1 MVVTYHRP
9 TRAIIHRKAMKE
21 NIKNEVERL
30 PEGVELFAVVK
41 ADGYGHGAVATAHVA
56 LSAGATGFC
65 VATLDE
71 AVELREAGITEPIL
85 VLSVVFPSYLSLVID
100 YDLSITVAT
109 KDWLIEAQKVLN
121 DLEETTTAPIKIHIK
136 ADTGMGRI
144 GFLTADEVKEAAAF
158 IEASPDMIW
167 EGLFTHFATADEQD
181 TSYWHK
187 QADRFNGI
195 IQALAQLPRY
205 VHSSNSAT
213 ALWHDK
219 EMPGNMIR
227 YGIGMYGLNPSG
239 HELPETYPLIPAMEL
254 VSELIQVK
262 ELPSGEGVGYG
273 KTYDT
278 PEKEWIGTVP
288 IGYADGWVRK
298 MQGFSLLVDGEFCEI
313 IGRVC
318 MDQLMIRLPHEFK
331 VGTKV
336 TLIGRNNGQ
345 EITMQD
351 VADHLGTIHYEVCC
365 ILSERVPRIYQE

>member
-9 TRAIIHRKAMKE
+9 TRAIVHRNALRE
-21 NIKNEVERL
+21 NIKKEIDRL
-30 PEGVELFAVVK
+30 PNGVELFAVVK
-41 ADGYGHGAVATAHVA
+41 ADGYGHGAVATAQTA
-56 LSAGATGFC
+56 LQMGATGFC

-71 AVELREAGITEPIL
+71 AIELREAGITESIL

-109 KDWLIEAQKVLN
+109 KDWLIEAQEVLT
-121 DLEETTTAPIKIHIK
+121 DLEEAVAPIKVHIK
-136 ADTGMGRI
+136 ADTGMGRL
-144 GFLTADEVKEAAAF
+144 GFLTPEDVREAAEM
-158 IEASPDMIW
+158 IEASSNMIW

-181 TSYWHK
+181 TAYWYK
-187 QADRFNGI
+187 QADRFQEVI
-195 IQALAQLPRY
+195 EALDHLPRY

-239 HELPETYPLIPAMEL
+239 HELAEAYPLKPAMEL

-262 ELPSGEGVGYG
+262 ELPAGEGVGYG
-273 KTYDT
+273 KTYET
-278 PEKEWIGTVP
+278 PETEWVGTVP
-288 IGYADGWVRK
+288 IGYADGWLRK
-298 MQGFSLLVDGEFCEI
+298 MQGFSLLVEGTFCEI
-313 IGRVC
+313 VGRVC
-318 MDQLMIRLPHEFK
+318 MDQLMIRLPQEFK

-336 TLIGRNNGQ
+336 TLVGENNGQ
-345 EITMQD
+345 RITMQD

-365 ILSERVPRIYQE
+365 MLSERVPRIYQE

>member
-9 TRAIIHRKAMKE
+9 TRAIIHRKSLRE
-21 NIKNEVERL
+21 NIKNEIDRL
-30 PEGVELFAVVK
+30 PEGFELFAVVK
-41 ADGYGHGAVATAHVA
+41 ADGYGHGAIATAQMA
-56 LSAGATGFC
+56 LSVGATGFC

-71 AVELREAGITEPIL
+71 AIELREAGITEPIL
-85 VLSVVFPSYLSLVID
+85 VLSVVFPSYLSLVVD

-109 KDWLIEAQKVLN
+109 KEWLIEAQEVLK
-121 DLEETTTAPIKIHIK
+121 DLEETTAPIKIHIK

-144 GFLTADEVKEAAAF
+144 GFLTSKEVKEAAEI
-158 IEASPDMIW
+158 IEASPNMIW
-167 EGLFTHFATADEQD
+167 EGLFTHFATADEKD

-187 QADRFNGI
+187 QADRFNEVI
-195 IQALAQLPRY
+195 DALDHLPRY

-227 YGIGMYGLNPSG
+227 YGVGMYGLNPSG
-239 HELPETYPLIPAMEL
+239 HELPETYPLKPVMEL

-262 ELPSGEGVGYG
+262 ELASGEGVGYG

-278 PEKEWIGTVP
+278 PEKEWIGTIP
-288 IGYADGWVRK
+288 IGYADGWLRK

-318 MDQLMIRLPHEFK
+318 MDQLMIRLPRKFK

-365 ILSERVPRIYQE
+365 MLSERVPRIYQE

>member
-9 TRAIIHRKAMKE
+9 TRAIIHRKSLRE
-21 NIKNEVERL
+21 NIKNEIDRL
-30 PEGVELFAVVK
+30 PEGFELFAVVK
-41 ADGYGHGAVATAHVA
+41 ADGYGHGAIATAQMA
-56 LSAGATGFC
+56 LSVGATGFC

-71 AVELREAGITEPIL
+71 AIELREAGITEPIL
-85 VLSVVFPSYLSLVID
+85 VLSVVFPSYLSLVVD
-100 YDLSITVAT
+100 YDLSFTVAT
-109 KDWLIEAQKVLN
+109 KEWLIEAQEVLK
-121 DLEETTTAPIKIHIK
+121 DLEETTAPIKIHIK

-144 GFLTADEVKEAAAF
+144 GFLTSKEVKEAAEI
-158 IEASPDMIW
+158 IEASPNMIW
-167 EGLFTHFATADEQD
+167 EGLFTHFATADEKD

-187 QADRFNGI
+187 QADRFNEVI
-195 IQALAQLPRY
+195 DALDHLPRY

-227 YGIGMYGLNPSG
+227 YGVGMYGLNPSG
-239 HELPETYPLIPAMEL
+239 HELPETYPLKPVMEL

-262 ELPSGEGVGYG
+262 ELASGEGVGYG

-278 PEKEWIGTVP
+278 PEKEWIGTIP
-288 IGYADGWVRK
+288 IGYADGWLRK

-318 MDQLMIRLPHEFK
+318 MDQLMIRLPRKFK

-365 ILSERVPRIYQE
+365 MLSERVPRIYQE

>member
-9 TRAIIHRKAMKE
+9 TRAIIHRKALRE
-21 NIKNEVERL
+21 NIKNEVDRL
-30 PEGVELFAVVK
+30 PKDVELFAVVK
-41 ADGYGHGAVATAHVA
+41 ADGYGHGAVATAQTA
-56 LSAGATGFC
+56 LTAGATGFC

-71 AVELREAGITEPIL
+71 AIELREAGIIEPIL
-85 VLSVVFPSYLSLVID
+85 VLSVVFPSYLSLVVD

-109 KDWLIEAQKVLN
+109 KDWLIEAQKVLK
-121 DLEETTTAPIKIHIK
+121 DLTEMTEPIKIHIK

-144 GFLTADEVKEAAAF
+144 GFVTPEEVKEAAE
-158 IEASPDMIW
+158 IVEASPNMVW
-167 EGLFTHFATADEQD
+167 EGLFTHFSTADEVD
-181 TSYWHK
+181 FSYWQK
-187 QADRFNGI
+187 QASRF
-195 IQALAQLPRY
+195 QAVLAVLDHLPRY
-205 VHSSNSAT
+205 VHSRNSAT
-213 ALWHDK
+213 ALWHDQ

-227 YGIGMYGLNPSG
+227 YGVGMYGLNPSG
-239 HELPETYPLIPAMEL
+239 HELPEPYNLQPAMEL

-262 ELPSGEGVGYG
+262 KLAANEGVGYG

-278 PEKEWIGTVP
+278 SEAEWVGTVP
-288 IGYADGWVRK
+288 IGYADGWIRK

-318 MDQLMIRLPHEFK
+318 MDQLMIRLPKEVK

-336 TLIGRNNGQ
+336 TLIGKNKDK

-351 VADHLGTIHYEVCC
+351 VADHLGTIHYEICC

>member
-9 TRAIIHRKAMKE
+9 TRAIIHRKALRE
-21 NIKNEVERL
+21 NIKNEIERL
-30 PEGVELFAVVK
+30 PKGVELFAVVK
-41 ADGYGHGAVATAHVA
+41 ADGYGHGAIAAAQMA
-56 LSAGATGFC
+56 LSVGAAGFC

-71 AVELREAGITEPIL
+71 AIELREAGITEPIL
-85 VLSVVFPSYLSLVID
+85 VLSVVFPSYLSLVVD

-109 KDWLIEAQKVLN
+109 KEWLVEAQEVLN
-121 DLEETTTAPIKIHIK
+121 VLEETTAPIKIHIK

-144 GFLTADEVKEAAAF
+144 GFVTPEEVKEAADM
-158 IEASPDMIW
+158 IEASSNMVW
-167 EGLFTHFATADEQD
+167 EGLFTHFATADEKD
-181 TSYWHK
+181 ATYWHK
-187 QADRFNGI
+187 QADRFNEVI
-195 IQALAQLPRY
+195 AALDHLPRY

-227 YGIGMYGLNPSG
+227 YGVVMYGLNPSG
-239 HELPETYPLIPAMEL
+239 HELSESYPLKPAMEL

-262 ELPSGEGVGYG
+262 ELAAGEGVGYG

-278 PEKEWIGTVP
+278 PEKEWIGTIP
-288 IGYADGWVRK
+288 IGYADGWLRK
-298 MQGFSLLVDGEFCEI
+298 MQGFSLLVEGEFCEI
-313 IGRVC
+313 VGRVC
-318 MDQLMIRLPHEFK
+318 MDQLMIRLPREFK

-336 TLIGRNNGQ
+336 TLIGRSKGQ

-365 ILSERVPRIYQE
+365 MLSERVPRIYQE

>member
-1 MVVTYHRP
+1 MR
-9 TRAIIHRKAMKE
+9 E
-21 NIKNEVERL
+21 NIKNEIDRL
-30 PEGVELFAVVK
+30 PEGFELFAVVK
-41 ADGYGHGAVATAHVA
+41 ADGYGHGAIATAQMA
-56 LSAGATGFC
+56 LSVGATGFC

-71 AVELREAGITEPIL
+71 AIELREAGITEPIL
-85 VLSVVFPSYLSLVID
+85 VLSVVFPSYLSLVVD

-109 KDWLIEAQKVLN
+109 KEWLIESQEVLK
-121 DLEETTTAPIKIHIK
+121 DLEETTAPIKIHIK

-144 GFLTADEVKEAAAF
+144 GFLTPEEVKEAAEI
-158 IEASPDMIW
+158 IEASPNMIW
-167 EGLFTHFATADEQD
+167 EGLFTHFATADEKD

-187 QADRFNGI
+187 QAERFNEVI
-195 IQALAQLPRY
+195 AALDHLPRY

-213 ALWHDK
+213 ALWHDQ

-227 YGIGMYGLNPSG
+227 YGVGMYGLNPSG
-239 HELPETYPLIPAMEL
+239 HELPETYPLKPAMEL

-262 ELPSGEGVGYG
+262 ELASGEGVGYG

-278 PEKEWIGTVP
+278 PKKEWIGTIP
-288 IGYADGWVRK
+288 IGYADGWLRK

-313 IGRVC
+313 VGRVC
-318 MDQLMIRLPHEFK
+318 MDQLMIRLPRDFK

-336 TLIGRNNGQ
+336 TLIGKNNGQ

-365 ILSERVPRIYQE
+365 MLSERVPRIYQE

>member
-9 TRAIIHRKAMKE
+9 TRAIIHRKALRE
-21 NIKNEVERL
+21 NIKNEIKRL
-30 PEGVELFAVVK
+30 PKGVELFAVVK
-41 ADGYGHGAVATAHVA
+41 ADGYGHGAIAAAQMA
-56 LSAGATGFC
+56 LSVGAAGFC

-71 AVELREAGITEPIL
+71 AIELREAGITEPIL
-85 VLSVVFPSYLSLVID
+85 VLSVVFPSYLSLVVD

-109 KDWLIEAQKVLN
+109 KEWLVEAQEVLN
-121 DLEETTTAPIKIHIK
+121 VLEETTAPIKIHIK

-144 GFLTADEVKEAAAF
+144 GFVTPEEVKEAADM
-158 IEASPDMIW
+158 IEASSNMVW
-167 EGLFTHFATADEQD
+167 EGLFTHFATADEKD
-181 TSYWHK
+181 ATYWHK
-187 QADRFNGI
+187 QADRFNEVI
-195 IQALAQLPRY
+195 AALDHLPRY

-227 YGIGMYGLNPSG
+227 YGVGMYGLNPSG
-239 HELPETYPLIPAMEL
+239 HELPESYPLKPAMEL

-262 ELPSGEGVGYG
+262 ELAAGEGVGYG

-278 PEKEWIGTVP
+278 PEKEWIGTIP
-288 IGYADGWVRK
+288 IGYADGWLRK
-298 MQGFSLLVDGEFCEI
+298 MQGFSLLVEGEFCEI
-313 IGRVC
+313 VGRVC
-318 MDQLMIRLPHEFK
+318 MDQLMIRLPREFK

-336 TLIGRNNGQ
+336 TLIGRSKGQ

-365 ILSERVPRIYQE
+365 MLSERVPRIYQE

>member
-9 TRAIIHRKAMKE
+9 TRAIIHREALRE
-21 NIKNEVERL
+21 NIKNEIDRL
-30 PEGVELFAVVK
+30 PAGVELFAVVK
-41 ADGYGHGAVATAHVA
+41 ADGYGHGAVATAQTA
-56 LSAGATGFC
+56 LTVGATGFC

-71 AVELREAGITEPIL
+71 AIELREAGITEPIL

-109 KDWLIEAQKVLN
+109 QDWLIEAQEVLN
-121 DLEETTTAPIKIHIK
+121 DLVETTKPIKIHLK

-144 GFLTADEVKEAAAF
+144 GFLTPQAVKEAADF
-158 IEASPDMIW
+158 IEASPNMVW
-167 EGLFTHFATADEQD
+167 EGLFTHFATADEKD

-187 QADRFNGI
+187 QADRFKEVVDE
-195 IQALAQLPRY
+195 LDHLPRY

-213 ALWHDK
+213 ALWHDQ
-219 EMPGNMIR
+219 EMRGNMIR
-227 YGIGMYGLNPSG
+227 YGVSMYGLNPSG
-239 HELPETYPLIPAMEL
+239 VELLAPYPLKPAMEL

-262 ELPSGEGVGYG
+262 ELPAGEGIGYG

-288 IGYADGWVRK
+288 IGYADGWLRK
-298 MQGFSLLVDGEFCEI
+298 MQGFSLLVEGEYCEI

-318 MDQLMIRLPHEFK
+318 MDQLMIRLPREVK

-336 TLIGRNNGQ
+336 TLIGENNGQ
-345 EITMQD
+345 SITMQD
-351 VADHLGTIHYEVCC
+351 IADYLDTIHYEVSCL
-365 ILSERVPRIYQE
+365 LSERVPRIYQE

>member
-30 PEGVELFAVVK
+30 PKDVELFAVVK
-41 ADGYGHGAVATAHVA
+41 ADGYGHGAVATAQVA
-56 LSAGATGFC
+56 LAAGATGFC

-71 AVELREAGITEPIL
+71 AIELREAGITEPIL

-109 KDWLIEAQKVLN
+109 KEWLLEAQKVLN
-121 DLEETTTAPIKIHIK
+121 DLEETTDAPIKIHIK

-144 GFLTADEVKEAAAF
+144 GFLTADEIKEAAAF
-158 IEASPDMIW
+158 IDASPDMIW

-187 QADRFNGI
+187 QADRFNHVI
-195 IQALAQLPRY
+195 ESLDHLPRY

-239 HELPETYPLIPAMEL
+239 HELPESYPLKPAMEL

-262 ELPSGEGVGYG
+262 ELPAGEGVGYG

-298 MQGFSLLVDGEFCEI
+298 MQGFSLLVEGEFCEI
-313 IGRVC
+313 VGRVC
-318 MDQLMIRLPHEFK
+318 MDQLMIRLPREFK

-336 TLIGRNNGQ
+336 TLVGRNKGQ

-351 VADHLGTIHYEVCC
+351 VADKLGTIHYEVCC
-365 ILSERVPRIYQE
+365 VLSERVPRIYQE

>member
-9 TRAIIHRKAMKE
+9 TRAIIHRKALRE
-21 NIKNEVERL
+21 NIKNEIERL
-30 PEGVELFAVVK
+30 PKGVELFAVVK
-41 ADGYGHGAVATAHVA
+41 ADGYGHGAIATAQMA
-56 LSAGATGFC
+56 LSVGAAGFC

-71 AVELREAGITEPIL
+71 AIELREAGITEPIL
-85 VLSVVFPSYLSLVID
+85 VLSVVFPSYLSLVVD

-109 KDWLIEAQKVLN
+109 KEWLVEAQEVLN
-121 DLEETTTAPIKIHIK
+121 VLEETTAPIKIHIK

-144 GFLTADEVKEAAAF
+144 GFVTPEEVKEAADM
-158 IEASPDMIW
+158 IEASSNMVW
-167 EGLFTHFATADEQD
+167 EGLFTHFATADEKD
-181 TSYWHK
+181 ATYWHK
-187 QADRFNGI
+187 QADHFNEVI
-195 IQALAQLPRY
+195 AALDHLPRY

-227 YGIGMYGLNPSG
+227 YGVGMYGLNPSG
-239 HELPETYPLIPAMEL
+239 HELPESYPLKPAMEL

-262 ELPSGEGVGYG
+262 ELAAGEGVGYG

-278 PEKEWIGTVP
+278 PKKEWIGTIP
-288 IGYADGWVRK
+288 IGYADGWLRK
-298 MQGFSLLVDGEFCEI
+298 MQGFSLLVEGEFCEI
-313 IGRVC
+313 VGRVC
-318 MDQLMIRLPHEFK
+318 MDQLMIRLPREFK

-336 TLIGRNNGQ
+336 TLIGRSKGQ

-365 ILSERVPRIYQE
+365 MLSERVPRIYQE

>member
-9 TRAIIHRKAMKE
+9 TRAIIHKKALSE
-21 NIKNEVERL
+21 NIKNEIKRL
-30 PEGVELFAVVK
+30 PESVELFAVVK
-41 ADGYGHGAVATAHVA
+41 ADGYGHGAVATAQIA

-71 AVELREAGITEPIL
+71 AIELREAGITEPIL
-85 VLSVVFPSYLSLVID
+85 VLSVVFPSYLSLVVD

-109 KDWLIEAQKVLN
+109 KEWLIEAQEVLK
-121 DLEETTTAPIKIHIK
+121 DLAKTTTPIKIHIK

-144 GFLTADEVKEAAAF
+144 GFLTPDAVKEAVEI
-158 IEASPDMIW
+158 IEASPNLLW

-181 TSYWHK
+181 TSYWYK
-187 QADRFNGI
+187 QTARFNAVI
-195 IQALAQLPRY
+195 DALDHLPRY

-227 YGIGMYGLNPSG
+227 YGVGMYGLNPSG
-239 HELPETYPLIPAMEL
+239 HELAETYPLKPAMEL
-254 VSELIQVK
+254 LSELIQVK
-262 ELPSGEGVGYG
+262 ELPAEEGVGYG

-278 PEKEWIGTVP
+278 PKKEWIGTVP
-288 IGYADGWVRK
+288 IGYADGWLRK
-298 MQGFSLLVDGEFCEI
+298 MQGFSLLVEGEFCET

-318 MDQLMIRLPHEFK
+318 MDQLMIRLPREFK

-336 TLIGRNNGQ
+336 TLIGKSKDQ

-365 ILSERVPRIYQE
+365 TLSERVPRIYQK

>member
-9 TRAIIHRKAMKE
+9 TRAIIHREALRE
-21 NIKNEVERL
+21 NIKNEIDRL
-30 PEGVELFAVVK
+30 PAGVELFAVVK
-41 ADGYGHGAVATAHVA
+41 ADGYGHGAVATAQTA
-56 LSAGATGFC
+56 LTVGATGFC

-71 AVELREAGITEPIL
+71 AIELREAGITEPIL

-109 KDWLIEAQKVLN
+109 QDWLIEAQEVLN
-121 DLEETTTAPIKIHIK
+121 DLVETTKPIKIHLK

-144 GFLTADEVKEAAAF
+144 GFLTPQAVKEAADF
-158 IEASPDMIW
+158 IEASPNMIW
-167 EGLFTHFATADEQD
+167 EGLFTHFATADEKD

-187 QADRFNGI
+187 QADRFKEVVDE
-195 IQALAQLPRY
+195 LDHLPRY

-213 ALWHDK
+213 ALWHDQ

-227 YGIGMYGLNPSG
+227 YGVSMYGLNPSG
-239 HELPETYPLIPAMEL
+239 VELLAPYPLKPAMEL

-262 ELPSGEGVGYG
+262 ELPAGEGIGYG

-288 IGYADGWVRK
+288 IGYADGWLRK
-298 MQGFSLLVDGEFCEI
+298 MQGFSLLVEGEYCEI

-318 MDQLMIRLPHEFK
+318 MDQLMIRLPREVK

-336 TLIGRNNGQ
+336 TLIGENNGQ
-345 EITMQD
+345 SITMQD
-351 VADHLGTIHYEVCC
+351 IADYLDTIHYEVSCL
-365 ILSERVPRIYQE
+365 LSERVPRIYQE

>member
-9 TRAIIHRKAMKE
+9 TRAIIHRKALRE
-21 NIKNEVERL
+21 NIKNEIDRL
-30 PEGVELFAVVK
+30 PEGFELFAVVK
-41 ADGYGHGAVATAHVA
+41 ADGYGHGAIATAQMA
-56 LSAGATGFC
+56 LSVGATGFC

-71 AVELREAGITEPIL
+71 AIELREAGITEPIL
-85 VLSVVFPSYLSLVID
+85 VLSVVFPSYLSLVVD

-109 KDWLIEAQKVLN
+109 KEWLIESQEVLK
-121 DLEETTTAPIKIHIK
+121 DLEETTAPIKIHIK

-144 GFLTADEVKEAAAF
+144 GFLTPEEVKEAAEI
-158 IEASPDMIW
+158 IEVSPNMIW
-167 EGLFTHFATADEQD
+167 EGLFTHFATADEKD

-187 QADRFNGI
+187 QAERFNEVI
-195 IQALAQLPRY
+195 AALDHLPRY

-213 ALWHDK
+213 ALWHDQ

-227 YGIGMYGLNPSG
+227 YGVGMYGLNPSG
-239 HELPETYPLIPAMEL
+239 HELSETYLLKPAMEL

-262 ELPSGEGVGYG
+262 ELASGEGVGYG

-278 PEKEWIGTVP
+278 PKKEWIGTIP
-288 IGYADGWVRK
+288 IGYADGWLRK

-313 IGRVC
+313 VGRVC
-318 MDQLMIRLPHEFK
+318 MDQLMIRLPRDFK

-336 TLIGRNNGQ
+336 TLIGKNNGQ

-365 ILSERVPRIYQE
+365 MLSERVPRIYQE

>member
-9 TRAIIHRKAMKE
+9 TRAIIHRNALRE
-21 NIKNEVERL
+21 NIKNEIDRL

-41 ADGYGHGAVATAHVA
+41 ADGYGHGAVATAQQA
-56 LSAGATGFC
+56 LSVGATGFC

-71 AVELREAGITEPIL
+71 AMELREAGITEPIL

-109 KDWLIEAQKVLN
+109 KEWLIEAQEVLR
-121 DLEETTTAPIKIHIK
+121 DLEEATTPIKIHIK
-136 ADTGMGRI
+136 ADTGMSRL
-144 GFLTADEVKEAAAF
+144 GFLTPEEVKEAAKI
-158 IEASPDMIW
+158 IEASPNVVW
-167 EGLFTHFATADEQD
+167 EGLFTHFATADEKD

-187 QADRFNGI
+187 QADRFKHVI
-195 IQALAQLPRY
+195 EALDHLPRY

-213 ALWHDK
+213 ALWHNQ

-227 YGIGMYGLNPSG
+227 YGVGMYGLNPSG
-239 HELPETYPLIPAMEL
+239 HELPESYPLKPAMEL

-262 ELPSGEGVGYG
+262 ELSAGEGVGYG
-273 KTYDT
+273 KTYET
-278 PEKEWIGTVP
+278 PAKEWIGTVP
-288 IGYADGWVRK
+288 IGYADGWLRK
-298 MQGFSLLVDGEFCEI
+298 MQGFSLLVEGQFCEI
-313 IGRVC
+313 VGRVC
-318 MDQLMIRLPHEFK
+318 MDQLMIRLPRDFK

-336 TLIGRNNGQ
+336 TLIGENNGQ

-365 ILSERVPRIYQE
+365 MLSERVPRIYQE

>member
-1 MVVTYHRP
+1 
-9 TRAIIHRKAMKE
+9 MKE

-71 AVELREAGITEPIL
+71 AIELREAGITEPIL

-158 IEASPDMIW
+158 IEASPDMTW

-195 IQALAQLPRY
+195 IQALAHLPRY

-219 EMPGNMIR
+219 EMPGNM
-227 YGIGMYGLNPSG
+227 
-239 HELPETYPLIPAMEL
+239 
-254 VSELIQVK
+254 
-262 ELPSGEGVGYG
+262 
-273 KTYDT
+273 D
-278 PEKEWIGTVP
+278 
-288 IGYADGWVRK
+288 
-298 MQGFSLLVDGEFCEI
+298 
-313 IGRVC
+313 
-318 MDQLMIRLPHEFK
+318 
-331 VGTKV
+331 
-336 TLIGRNNGQ
+336 
-345 EITMQD
+345 
-351 VADHLGTIHYEVCC
+351 
-365 ILSERVPRIYQE
+365 